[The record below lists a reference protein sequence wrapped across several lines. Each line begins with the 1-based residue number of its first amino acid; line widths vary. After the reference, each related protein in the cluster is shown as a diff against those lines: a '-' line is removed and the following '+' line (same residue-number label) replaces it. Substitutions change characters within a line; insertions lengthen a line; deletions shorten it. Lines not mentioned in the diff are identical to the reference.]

1 MSQRRYGALTSYER
15 LQVLLVFVLVQVA
28 VWILFRS
35 PGIRFSLAVLTAAVL
50 AVLVKTRRRPRR

>member
-1 MSQRRYGALTSYER
+1 VSQRRYGALTTYQR
-15 LQVLLVFVLVQVA
+15 LQVLLVFALVQIA

-35 PGIRFSLAVLTAAVL
+35 PGIRFSLGVLTAAVL